1 MMKNMLNVE
10 KNNPNLHEHQPRRS
24 IEKKHNKIQATKKKK
39 KKKSSHTFLPPE
51 PKENNQLNSH
61 IYCPRHKK

>member
-1 MMKNMLNVE
+1 MWRRTTQIFMNTQAVNREKTQYNSSHQ
-10 KNNPNLHEHQPRRS
+10 KNNN
-24 IEKKHNKIQATKKKK
+24 KKI
-39 KKKSSHTFLPPE
+39 KKSSHTFLPPE